1 MVLEYMAVAYG
12 ESAAKLAGSR
22 ILGALLAKRAEA
34 ARDILVDRLQKA
46 KATLK
51 DIPEEEA
58 AAITYRY
65 MRAAE
70 EGAARINLKLLA
82 DVIVGQD
89 AKPGFFAN
97 DFLLWAEVI
106 SSLRHEEIV
115 MLGIM
120 HREAAK
126 LDYKLKATGD
136 FWAGCLAA
144 LEKERG
150 LSAQTC
156 DRIGA
161 KLLRTGLV
169 TILGGLMGMGHAYMP
184 TTDLQKLAEISDLEA
199 YYMEEPYVA

>member
-1 MVLEYMAVAYG
+1 MTLEALAIDYFKAAG
-12 ESAAKLAGSR
+12 ELAGGSV
-22 ILGALLAKRAEA
+22 LKQLLAKRAEA

-51 DIPEEEA
+51 DIPEDEA

-89 AKPGFFAN
+89 AKPGFYAN
-97 DFLLWAEVI
+97 DFLLWADII
-106 SSLRHEEIV
+106 SSLRHEEIAV
-115 MLGIM
+115 LGTM

-126 LDYKLKATGD
+126 LNYKLEQSGK
-136 FWAGCLAA
+136 FWLGCLEVLAD
-144 LEKERG
+144 ERKI
-150 LSAQTC
+150 LKQDS
-156 DRIGA
+156 DLIGA
-161 KLLRTGLV
+161 KLLRTGLI
-169 TILGGLMGMGHAYMP
+169 TLLTGLWDMGHAYMP
-184 TTDLQKLAEISDLEA
+184 TANLQKLAEMADLEA

>member
-1 MVLEYMAVAYG
+1 MTLEALAIDYFKAAG
-12 ESAAKLAGSR
+12 ELAGGSV
-22 ILGALLAKRAEA
+22 LKQLLAKRAEA

-89 AKPGFFAN
+89 AKPGFYAN
-97 DFLLWAEVI
+97 DFLLWADVI

-115 MLGIM
+115 VLGIM
-120 HREAAK
+120 QREAA
-126 LDYKLKATGD
+126 LVADGLPIDYSVWTKCQLSLLNERGISFPSSNA
-136 FWAGCLAA
+136 LAA
-144 LEKERG
+144 
-150 LSAQTC
+150 A
-156 DRIGA
+156 
-161 KLLRTGLV
+161 LLRTGLV
-169 TILGGLMGMGHAYMP
+169 SLIAGTIDGGPSYAS
-184 TTDLQKLAEISDLEA
+184 TANLQRLAEMSDLET
-199 YYMEEPYVA
+199 YYMDEPFVS